1 MVGSAWQGVGA
12 SVAGGMCGDG
22 MHGRR
27 GACVAGG
34 GRGWQGWQG
43 KGVTG
48 ACLAGGMRGGGV
60 PGRREGYVEG
70 G

>member
-1 MVGSAWQGVGA
+1 
-12 SVAGGMCGDG
+12 MCGDG
-22 MHGRR
+22 MDGRR

-34 GRGWQGWQG
+34 GRGWPGWQG
-43 KGVTG
+43 KGKTG